1 MEHASLEYPTGS
13 FPILTVRLKRHTL
26 CLLVLAGEFVVDIRV
41 PVIGV
46 KLVSRFL
53 PHLEFHG
60 LEASTAILIVLC
72 IFWVENRRRVHRIN

>member
-53 PHLEFHG
+53 PTKS
-60 LEASTAILIVLC
+60 STALKLPRP
-72 IFWVENRRRVHRIN
+72 F